1 MPSSKTPVKIRLEP
15 ELAQK
20 LHQLHPGYGEATRVV
35 TELVTAYLYARSIKG
50 SYDGMQF
57 FNEKQAIEHTVK
69 GRTA

>member
-1 MPSSKTPVKIRLEP
+1 MPSSKIPVKIRLEQ

-35 TELVTAYLYARSIKG
+35 TELVTAYLGNRQTQLLLTEE
-50 SYDGMQF
+50 M
-57 FNEKQAIEHTVK
+57 AIQRAVK